1 MKKLLGSVNHRTE
14 PFQTTISYI
23 FILILS
29 ISGVCIICNF
39 FNLRNGAG
47 RNNNKVPLDL
57 NHIREI
63 VLSSNN
69 DLPKERDESCRL
81 WDCMNLYRCGQRGHD
96 RLTVYVYPLQ
106 EYTDDGSGKTIS
118 ILTREYYQILEA
130 VVRSRYY
137 TPNPNDACLF
147 LPSIDSLNANLVEPS
162 TIERALA
169 MQNYWDN
176 GENHIIFNMIPRLDG
191 SALKTDRA
199 IMMGGGFDTWTYRIG
214 FDIALPIFSPSQQNV
229 ASLSAKSTHLP
240 RKNLLLVVLP
250 NLYPKFHRQIK
261 SIADDSPDVLI
272 LDKCVTYEE
281 EYMPAKNALR
291 CFSNR
296 GKVLDYPRAYE
307 KGTFCL
313 YSHSINMGQSD
324 LMEILAYNC
333 IPIIAVDNFV
343 LPFEDV
349 LDWPL
354 FSLRIREAEIH
365 AILEKLRRVSHT
377 KIFELQ
383 RQGRWVYNRYFK
395 DLNVITLTALEILE
409 NRIFPHRARS
419 IMDWNKPDDNYR
431 STFNPLFL
439 PIISPKSQGFT
450 AVILTYDRVES
461 LFTLIQKLAMVPSLQ
476 SILVIWNNQN
486 KMPPH
491 LSSFPSIAKPL
502 KVIQTRA
509 NKLSN
514 RFYPYNEIETEAIL
528 TIDDDINMLTTDE
541 LDFGYEVWRE
551 FPDRIVGFPSRIHVW
566 DNISMHWRYE
576 SEWTN
581 QISMV
586 LTGAAFHHKFW
597 SHMYTY
603 AMPGNIK
610 DWVDV
615 HMNCED
621 IAMNFLVAN
630 ITNKPPI
637 KVTPRKKFKC
647 PECTN
652 TEMLSADLNHM
663 RERSACIDRFANI
676 YGRMPLRSVEFR
688 ADPVLF
694 RDNFPEKLKR
704 FNDVGNL

>member
-1 MKKLLGSVNHRTE
+1 MKKLVASINHRSE
-14 PFQTTISYI
+14 RFQTSISYI
-23 FILILS
+23 IILVLA
-29 ISGVCIICNF
+29 ISSVCIVCDL
-39 FNLRNGAG
+39 FNLRDEVG
-47 RNNNKVPLDL
+47 RHNNKVPLDL
-57 NHIREI
+57 DHVHEI
-63 VLSSNN
+63 LLSSGSEETR
-69 DLPKERDESCRL
+69 ERQDNCRL
-81 WDCMNLYRCGQRGHD
+81 WDCVNLYRCGQMGHD
-96 RLTVYVYPLQ
+96 QLTVYVYPLQ
-106 EYTDDGSGKTIS
+106 EYIDETSRKTIS

-130 VVRSRYY
+130 VVSSRYY
-137 TPNPNDACLF
+137 TPNPNEACLF
-147 LPSIDSLNANLVEPS
+147 LPSIDTLNGNLVEPS
-162 TIERALA
+162 AIERALA
-169 MQNYWDN
+169 MQNHWDN
-176 GENHIIFNMIPRLDG
+176 GENHIIFNMIPRVDL
-191 SALKTDRA
+191 SVLKTDRA
-199 IMMGGGFDTWTYRIG
+199 IVLGGGFDSWSYRTG
-214 FDIALPIFSPSQQNV
+214 FDLAIPIFSPSQQKV
-229 ASLSAKSTHLP
+229 ADLSAKSTHLP
-240 RKNLLLVVLP
+240 RKNILVVVLP
-250 NLYPKFHRQIK
+250 NVYQKYHRNIQTLV
-261 SIADDSPDVLI
+261 DDNPNDVLI
-272 LDKCVTYEE
+272 VDKCIAQETEFS
-281 EYMPAKNALR
+281 KDTIR
-291 CFSNR
+291 CNNSH
-296 GKVLDYPRAYE
+296 GKSFEYPRVYE

-313 YSHSINMGQSD
+313 YSHSGNVGKSD
-324 LMEILAYNC
+324 LIEILAYNC
-333 IPIIAVDNFV
+333 IPLIGVDNFV

-349 LDWPL
+349 LDWSL
-354 FSLRIREAEIH
+354 FSIRIREAEIH
-365 AILEKLRRVSHT
+365 SIVKKLRKVSHT

-395 DLNVITLTALEILE
+395 NLNAITLTALEILE

-439 PIISPKSQGFT
+439 PVISPKAQGFT

-491 LSSFPSIAKPL
+491 LSAFPTISKPL

-566 DNISMHWRYE
+566 DNVSMHWRYE

-603 AMPGNIK
+603 AMPGDIK
-610 DWVDV
+610 DWVDQ

-663 RERSACIDRFANI
+663 RERSACIDRFASI
-676 YGRMPLRSVEFR
+676 YGRVPLRSVEFR